1 MTTSADAR
9 VAVSLTGPLAGLN
22 ATGFLDGGDWLVA
35 ARITRLVGEEDDAA
49 VLALALAI
57 RAAREGSS
65 ALHLD
70 GVARLAPRPPGDGPD
85 DDAEEDAEAIGPAD
99 FIDLPEPAAWLEAV
113 ARSRLVASG
122 VLHVEFG
129 LVQLDRYRADERLV
143 AEWLDGRSPDGLKGV
158 EPTALEQAIAAGGL
172 NDAQV
177 TAVRAVTARPTTVLT
192 GGPGTGKTW
201 TVASILRA
209 LRFNDGGAPRVAL
222 AAPTGK
228 AAARM
233 NETLEAELADGAF
246 DPATTIHRLLGPIPR
261 SSTRFRH
268 DASNPLPHDVVIVD
282 EASMVGLGLM
292 ARLVDALSPTTRLLL
307 VGDPDQ
313 LASVEAGTVLADL
326 VRGLGPRGDVVE
338 LTENRRSVP
347 VIQELA
353 RTLRSGDPDAVLMI
367 LDAGHP
373 EIGFAE
379 TDEPALSHMTTV
391 TDQARALR
399 TLALDGD
406 IAGAIARLGRARL
419 LCGRRSGPHGI
430 RRWNRLVEQSLAEEA
445 PEVVYQPYYL
455 GRPIIITRNDHGLGL
470 SNGDTGVVVRGPD
483 GHPLAAIQTGQGI
496 RTFSPWR
503 FADVETMHAMTVHK
517 AQGSEADDVT
527 VIVPALG
534 SRLLTRELLYT
545 ATTRARQRLT
555 IIGSRDAIRAAVATP
570 IERSSALTERLL
582 ERASEAGGPRCW
594 SDIHMLRELDL

>member
-1 MTTSADAR
+1 MSASTDAR
-9 VAVSLTGPLAGLN
+9 VPVSMTGPLAALCG
-22 ATGFLDGGDWLVA
+22 AGFLETGEGLVA
-35 ARITRLVGEEDDAA
+35 TRIARTVGEAEESAL
-49 VLALALAI
+49 LALAFAV

-70 GVARLAPRPPGDGPD
+70 AVARLAPRVVTADTD
-85 DDAEEDAEAIGPAD
+85 DDLDEEADAPGPGSVV
-99 FIDLPEPAAWLEAV
+99 DLPEPEAWLESVRA
-113 ARSRLVASG
+113 SRLAAAG
-122 VLHVEFG
+122 VLHVDFG
-129 LVQLDRYRADERLV
+129 VVLLDRYRADERLV
-143 AEWLDGRSPDGLKGV
+143 ADWLEGRSPDRLRPV
-158 EPTALEQAIAAGGL
+158 DPTLLEPAITAGRL
-172 NDAQV
+172 NDAQAA
-177 TAVRAVTARPTTVLT
+177 AVRAVAARPTTVLT

-201 TVASILRA
+201 TIATVLRA
-209 LRFNDGGAPRVAL
+209 LRFADGGTPRIAL

-261 SSTRFRH
+261 TSTRFRH
-268 DASNPLPHDVVIVD
+268 DASNPLPHDVVVVD

-292 ARLVDALSPTTRLLL
+292 ARLVDALSPATRLLL

-338 LTENRRSVP
+338 LTDNRRSVQ

-353 RTLRSGDPDAVLMI
+353 RAVRSGDPDAVLAI
-367 LDAGHP
+367 LEAGHP
-373 EIGFAE
+373 EIAFTEA
-379 TDEPALSHMTTV
+379 DEPALADVATV
-391 TDQARALR
+391 TAQARTLR
-399 TLALDGD
+399 SLALAGD
-406 IAGAIARLGRARL
+406 LEGAVAQLAAARL

-430 RRWNRLVEQSLAEEA
+430 RRWNRLVEQALAQDA
-445 PEVVYQPYYL
+445 PEVAYQPYYL
-455 GRPIIITRNDHGLGL
+455 GRPILVTRNDHGLGL
-470 SNGDTGVVVRGPD
+470 ANGDTGVIVRGPD

-503 FADVETMHAMTVHK
+503 LADLETMHAMTVHK

-545 ATTRARQRLT
+545 AATRAKGRLR
-555 IIGSRDAIRAAVATP
+555 IVGSRAAIRAAVETP

-582 ERASEAGGPRCW
+582 ARSR
-594 SDIHMLRELDL
+594 S

>member
-1 MTTSADAR
+1 MTAPTATRGSH
-9 VAVSLTGPLAGLN
+9 SSTGPLGQLTAAGV
-22 ATGFLDGGDWLVA
+22 LDVGDCLVA
-35 ARITRLVGEEDDAA
+35 TRIARLVGEEDDPA
-49 VLALALAI
+49 VLALALAV
-57 RAAREGSS
+57 RAAREGSG

-70 GVARLAPRPPGDGPD
+70 RVARLQPEPTDHDPD
-85 DDAEEDAEAIGPAD
+85 DNSQQDSNPAAEPTTLAEG
-99 FIDLPEPAAWLEAV
+99 IDLPEPQAWLQAV
-113 ARSRLVASG
+113 AASRLAAHG

-129 LVQLDRYRADERLV
+129 LVQLDRYRADEQLIAR
-143 AEWLDGRSPDGLKGV
+143 WLDSTPPERLKIID
-158 EPTALEQAIAAGGL
+158 PTVLEAAISAGGL
-172 NDAQV
+172 NEAQM
-177 TAVRAVTARPTTVLT
+177 TAVRAIAARQTTVLT

-201 TVASILRA
+201 TVATVLRA
-209 LRFNDGGAPRVAL
+209 LRFHDGQALRVAL

-233 NETLEAELADGAF
+233 NETLQALLADGSF
-246 DPATTIHRLLGPIPR
+246 DPATTIHRLLGSIPR

-268 DASNPLPHDVVIVD
+268 DASNPLPHDVVIID

-292 ARLVDALSPTTRLLL
+292 ARLLDALSPATRLLL

-347 VIQELA
+347 AIQELA
-353 RTLRSGDPDAVLMI
+353 QAIRSGDPDAVLAI

-373 EIGFAE
+373 EISFTE
-379 TDEPALSHMTTV
+379 TDEPTLGHIPAV
-391 TDQARALR
+391 TEQAHHLRAL
-399 TLALDGD
+399 ALEGNVN
-406 IAGAIARLGRARL
+406 GAVALLGRARL

-430 RRWNRLVEQSLAEEA
+430 RRWNRLVEQSLAEDA
-445 PEVVYQPYYL
+445 PEVAYQPYYF

-470 SNGDTGVVVRGPD
+470 ANGDTGVLVRGSE
-483 GHPLAAIQTGQGI
+483 GHPVAAIATGQGI

-503 FADVETMHAMTVHK
+503 LADVETMHAMTVHK

-527 VIVPALG
+527 VLAPALG
-534 SRLLTRELLYT
+534 SQLLTRELLYT
-545 ATTRARQRLT
+545 ATTRARERLT
-555 IIGSRDAIRAAVATP
+555 IIGSRDAVQAAVTTP

-582 ERASEAGGPRCW
+582 KRPSEG
-594 SDIHMLRELDL
+594 HV

>member
-1 MTTSADAR
+1 MTTPDDAQ
-9 VAVSLTGPLAGLN
+9 VTVDLTGPPEGVN
-22 ATGFLDGGDWLVA
+22 ATAFLDGGDRLIA
-35 ARITRLVGEEDDAA
+35 TRIARLVGEEDAAA
-49 VLALALAI
+49 VLALGFAV

-65 ALHLD
+65 ALHLEE
-70 GVARLAPRPPGDGPD
+70 VARLAPQPPEIGLD
-85 DDAEEDAEAIGPAD
+85 DDAAAAGPGGG
-99 FIDLPEPAAWLEAV
+99 IDLPEPGAWLQSV

-129 LVQLDRYRADERLV
+129 LVQLDRYRADERVV
-143 AEWLDGRSPDGLKGV
+143 ADWLDGRSPDGLKGLDS
-158 EPTALEQAIAAGGL
+158 TALERTIEAGRL
-172 NDAQV
+172 NDAQA
-177 TAVRAVTARPTTVLT
+177 TAVRAVAARPTTVLT

-201 TVASILRA
+201 TVAAILRA
-209 LRFNDGGAPRVAL
+209 LRFADGEIPRVAL

-233 NETLEAELADGAF
+233 NETLETELAGGAF

-261 SSTRFRH
+261 SSTRFH
-268 DASNPLPHDVVIVD
+268 HHASNPLSHDVVVVD

-292 ARLVDALSPTTRLLL
+292 ARLVDALSPATRLLL
-307 VGDPDQ
+307 IGDPDQ

-353 RTLRSGDPDAVLMI
+353 RAVRSGNPDAVLVI

-373 EIGFAE
+373 EIGFTE
-379 TDEPALSHMTTV
+379 TDEPALDHLTAV
-391 TDQARALR
+391 ADQARALR
-399 TLALDGD
+399 TLALNGD
-406 IAGAIARLGRARL
+406 ISGAIARLGRARL

-430 RRWNRLVEQSLAEEA
+430 RRWNRLIEQSLAEVA

-470 SNGDTGVVVRGPD
+470 SNGDTGVIVRGAE

-517 AQGSEADDVT
+517 AQGSEADNVT

-545 ATTRARQRLT
+545 ATTRARRRLT
-555 IIGSRDAIRAAVATP
+555 IIGSRGAIRAAVATP

-582 ERASEAGGPRCW
+582 ERVSEAGNPQF
-594 SDIHMLRELDL
+594 